1 MWRWGTARA
10 FGLEGLRPASTGHDR
25 PGWGRTGPS
34 KGANTANVTRQTD
47 APELADLLE
56 TVERLRPV
64 IEEYAAA
71 AEADRH
77 LAEPV
82 YRAMFDAGLFAM
94 TAPGRWGTRTLD
106 LSRVNAIQAI
116 FRPGVMLPK
125 TAAELGF

>member
-1 MWRWGTARA
+1 MGHRSCIRPGGA
-10 FGLEGLRPASTGHDR
+10 LRPASTGHDR

-82 YRAMFDAGLFAM
+82 YRAMFDARAVRDDGG
-94 TAPGRWGTRTLD
+94 PGARGQ
-106 LSRVNAIQAI
+106 LSNSRS
-116 FRPGVMLPK
+116 PGQKSVGWLATSEHPS
-125 TAAELGF
+125 